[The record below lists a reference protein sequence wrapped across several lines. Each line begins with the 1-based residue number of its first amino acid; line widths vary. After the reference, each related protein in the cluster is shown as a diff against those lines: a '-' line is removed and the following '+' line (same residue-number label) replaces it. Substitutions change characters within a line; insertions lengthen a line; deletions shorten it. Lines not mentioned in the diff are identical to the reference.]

1 MYTLAQDLRTK
12 EQRMTRIFEKF
23 DRSFRNL
30 EKELSHGRLEI
41 LPELWVHA
49 RMMMGSCTQCAPN
62 AARALSLP
70 PMIMGSGTRLG
81 SGVPMRPFNRPTAFT
96 GEHRAMSSLLQLPKA
111 WSSAAATPL
120 KLLFSTLFFSCFPD
134 SRAPF
139 SCPSLCRT
147 LATST
152 EPPCFQWA
160 GEALATRTEEPRD
173 RVTKPKASFFR
184 AKTRKLH
191 IMKGL
196 LPRAAK
202 F

>member
-1 MYTLAQDLRTK
+1 
-12 EQRMTRIFEKF
+12 MTRIFERF
-23 DRSFRNL
+23 DHAFRNL
-30 EKELSHGRLEI
+30 DKELSHGRLEI

-49 RMMMGSCTQCAPN
+49 RMMMGSCTPCAPMRT
-62 AARALSLP
+62 RALSLSL
-70 PMIMGSGTRLG
+70 MMMGSGTRLG
-81 SGVPMRPFNRPTAFT
+81 SLCHAPLHPTDRLHGQTSFEA
-96 GEHRAMSSLLQLPKA
+96 
-111 WSSAAATPL
+111 
-120 KLLFSTLFFSCFPD
+120 FFSCFPY
-134 SRAPF
+134 SCAPF

-152 EPPCFQWA
+152 EPCFRWA
-160 GEALATRTEEPRD
+160 GEALAIRTEEPRD

-184 AKTRKLH
+184 AKSRKLH